1 MFFPGWIKKSGFFC
15 KTNISRKKMM
25 VKRKIICKRGILK
38 QRVFCL
44 FLYHHAIIHKH
55 HYSVGYWEDTAIL
68 LSHLTYLFYCLL
80 VLVLFYGQHLILT
93 WHSFKK
99 REIFRL
105 KDEIWLNF
113 FFCMIFSKNI
123 HPRKLHFSFL
133 SPEKLAHLCLLKDFK
148 PSPNCKMIK
157 LLTFDNLFLLLWQSL

>member
-1 MFFPGWIKKSGFFC
+1 MIRANLLFPGWFEKTVFFC

-68 LSHLTYLFYCLL
+68 LSHLTYLFYCQL

-113 FFCMIFSKNI
+113 FF
-123 HPRKLHFSFL
+123 LHDILKKYTSQKASLFL
-133 SPEKLAHLCLLKDFK
+133 SFTRKVSTF
-148 PSPNCKMIK
+148 MFIK
-157 LLTFDNLFLLLWQSL
+157 GF